1 MLPDKK
7 PLTFDDYR
15 NWDDEQNWELVEGR
29 PYLMSSPSSLHQ
41 MLSMSLILALGPHFQ
56 GQSCRLLHAPM
67 DLKLSEM
74 DVVQPDLM
82 VVCDP
87 SQIRAGHIE
96 GPPRLVVEILSAT
109 TQRHDRVRK
118 LNLYARTGVAEYW
131 LVTPYPFMVE
141 VLHNRQGVFSAVG
154 AYTESDTLH
163 SPGFPALRLELG
175 PLYASLPTQPPLEEV
190 REGVPAYLSGR

>member
-1 MLPDKK
+1 MP
-7 PLTFDDYR
+7 TFEDYR
-15 NWDDEQNWELVEGR
+15 SWDDEQSWELLEGR

-41 MLSMSLILALGPHFQ
+41 MLSMSLILALGPHVQ
-56 GQSCRLLHAPM
+56 GQGCRLLHAPM

-131 LVTPYPFMVE
+131 LGTPYPFMVE

-154 AYTESDTLH
+154 AYTEGDTLH
-163 SPGFPALRLELG
+163 SSEFPNLRLELAS
-175 PLYASLPTQPPLEEV
+175 LYASLPPQPPLDEV
-190 REGVPAYLSGR
+190 REGTPAYLSGR